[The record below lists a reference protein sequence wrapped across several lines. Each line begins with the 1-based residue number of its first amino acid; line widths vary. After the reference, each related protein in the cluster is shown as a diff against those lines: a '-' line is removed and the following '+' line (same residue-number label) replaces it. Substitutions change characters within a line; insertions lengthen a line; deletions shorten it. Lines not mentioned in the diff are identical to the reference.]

1 MLNATL
7 LAAMI
12 AQRFRFDLVPG
23 ARIVLDPTVTIRP
36 LHGIPMTIHR
46 RQATAGVA
54 AAEAA

>member
-23 ARIVLDPTVTIRP
+23 TKIVLDPTVTIRP
-36 LHGIPMTIHR
+36 LHGIPMTIHPR
-46 RQATAGVA
+46 LDHMPTT
-54 AAEAA
+54 ESP